1 MNITFSNMTVEC
13 PQTPMA
19 FDREDFGK
27 LLAIKVRLAEQ
38 KALTP
43 NERDLA
49 VSMETVLHS
58 AVRLDRLDESL
69 DTLAVP
75 DRPKRNWSRI
85 NPKIEIVI
93 AARQAHVCSPPEQ
106 DDARGGQPTGGN
118 FGWPGDRRPFY
129 SRPVHRRGA

>member
-27 LLAIKVRLAEQ
+27 LLAIKVRLAEP

-93 AARQAHVCSPPEQ
+93 AARQAH
-106 DDARGGQPTGGN
+106 DLFAART
-118 FGWPGDRRPFY
+118 R
-129 SRPVHRRGA
+129 

>member
-1 MNITFSNMTVEC
+1 MNVTFNNMTVEC

-27 LLAIKVRLAEQ
+27 LLALKARLAEP
-38 KALTP
+38 KALAP

-49 VSMETVLHS
+49 VRRRSCILPCG
-58 AVRLDRLDESL
+58 LIDPDESL
-69 DTLAVP
+69 DTPAVP

-93 AARQAHVCSPPEQ
+93 AARQAH
-106 DDARGGQPTGGN
+106 DLFAART
-118 FGWPGDRRPFY
+118 R
-129 SRPVHRRGA
+129 